1 MNCQELLEKISEYI
15 DKEIDPTLCQEIE
28 EHVEDCEPCVAF
40 INTLKKTVEMFEGYS
55 EQSQGIPGPVSKNLK
70 DYLRENLKEEE

>member
-15 DKEIDPTLCQEIE
+15 DKDIDPTLCQEIE

-40 INTLKKTVEMFEGYS
+40 INTLKKTVEMFEGYA
-55 EQSQGIPGPVSKNLK
+55 EQSQNIPAPISKSLK
-70 DYLRENLKEEE
+70 DYLRENLNEVE